1 MVSIYS
7 TFSRQG
13 ITIIIPVLL
22 LWLRFRSQIYLFFL
36 IISFFSVS
44 FFFDEVPHVNF
55 GYAINMI
62 IVMRKT
68 QKMVCHK

>member
-7 TFSRQG
+7 TFSRQS

-22 LWLRFRSQIYLFFL
+22 LWLRIRLQIYSFFL

-44 FFFDEVPHVNF
+44 FFFDEVPHGNF
-55 GYAINMI
+55 GHAFNMI

-68 QKMVCHK
+68 QKDGVP